1 MTSWHFGTLQ
11 VNCVKHAINAFRGT
25 DLIPINRKYL
35 SKYLTLTLL
44 KRNDFK
50 MTFDTFSSLRWY
62 SAKWAETLTC
72 WLLNGANPPAH
83 QLNILRMFPRI
94 KINIQGVVKLK
105 CFEELLQHSG
115 VSILFCL
122 VCTAGFFNF
131 YIDTE
136 SANILKTD
144 NLFKRQ
150 QEAGISRHLLLMS

>member
-25 DLIPINRKYL
+25 DPISINRKYL

-72 WLLNGANPPAH
+72 WLLNGANP

-122 VCTAGFFNF
+122 VCTERLFNF
-131 YIDTE
+131 HIDTK
-136 SANILKTD
+136 SANILKTA
-144 NLFKRQ
+144 FQWR
-150 QEAGISRHLLLMS
+150 S

>member
-25 DLIPINRKYL
+25 DPISINRKYL

-72 WLLNGANPPAH
+72 WLLNGANP

-115 VSILFCL
+115 VSSILFCL
-122 VCTAGFFNF
+122 VCTVGFSNF
-131 YIDTE
+131 EIDTVLKLPT
-136 SANILKTD
+136 SATLYECIKCYYY
-144 NLFKRQ
+144 K
-150 QEAGISRHLLLMS
+150 